1 MQLFQHLKILI
12 SHSRIVVGYIRNFCV
27 SFIKLHLMKCWLVL
41 VTFSLYLS
49 SCQKDS
55 DPSLPVLAEKTELN
69 VAYGTNPSQKMDIYL
84 PPGRG
89 TATTKVMVMIHGG
102 GWGVGDKSDLTEYV
116 DTMKRRLSGYAIF
129 NINYRLATGTSNYF
143 PTQENDVKAAIEFIY
158 GKRTEYQ
165 ISNKFILLGAS
176 AGSHLA
182 LLHSYKYTMPVKIK
196 AVVDFFGPKD
206 LVDMYNN
213 PASALAPPSALVAVI
228 GATPTTNLTL
238 YQQSSPL
245 TFVSA
250 QSPATII
257 FQGGADPLVSP
268 SQSVALKNKLQ
279 AMGVVH
285 QYFLYPS
292 EKHGWT
298 GANLTDS
305 FDKIVL
311 FLKANVN

>member
-1 MQLFQHLKILI
+1 
-12 SHSRIVVGYIRNFCV
+12 
-27 SFIKLHLMKCWLVL
+27 MKCWLVL
-41 VTFSLYLS
+41 LSFIVLLS

-55 DPSLPVLAEKTELN
+55 DPSLPILPEKTVLN
-69 VAYGTNPSQKMDIYL
+69 AEYGTSPSQKMDIFL
-84 PPGRG
+84 PHGRG
-89 TATTKVMVMIHGG
+89 TANTKVIVMIHGG
-102 GWGVGDKSDLTEYV
+102 GWGLGDKSDFTEYV
-116 DTMKRRLSGYAIF
+116 DTLKRRLPGYAIF

-182 LLHSYKYTMPVKIK
+182 LLHSYKYTAPVKVK
-196 AVVDFFGPKD
+196 AVIDFFGPKD

-213 PASALAPPSALVAVI
+213 PASSLAPPSALVAVI

-238 YQQSSPL
+238 YQQSSPI

-250 QSPATII
+250 QSPPTII

-268 SQSVALKNKLQ
+268 SQSLALKNKLQ
-279 AMGVVH
+279 SLGVVH
-285 QYFLYPS
+285 QYFLYPT

-298 GANLTDS
+298 GAPLTDS
-305 FDKIVL
+305 FDKIVQ
-311 FLKANVN
+311 FLTSTVN